1 MWRASRDGAVWL
13 AASSAALDVTVE
25 NSRSL
30 VLASAADEATSVVP
44 VAAARCRMIGP
55 KCAASALMSN
65 AWS

>member
-1 MWRASRDGAVWL
+1 MCRASRNGAVSF

-30 VLASAADEATSVVP
+30 VLASSADDPTIVVP
-44 VAAARCRMIGP
+44 LVAARCRMIGP